1 MSMNRQLQ
9 KKKKKNN
16 KAAKPNETFRL
27 FTQNQGQGQ
36 RQMTTETDRQSR
48 QPFFLIPCL
57 GFSISL
63 YLSLFLR
70 LVAICV
76 KRKRKFSEYEMAFI
90 PFQTLGACSLPR
102 SPSSPI
108 LPTPSPACLLFITFI
123 LISLKLSH
131 KLKFVL
137 SLFSSPLLCLA
148 HKWQTKI
155 FYVHPKLS
163 KYCSPPAILV
173 LLCLSFF
180 SPLLASRSF
189 FGNFIFAIVL
199 LLLLL
204 WLLLWCLLPQ
214 RLRFNAHIASYRGLL
229 PTCQAGA
236 QPANAFALS
245 TSSSPSP
252 SSSVVVFRL
261 LLLYLFSEA
270 QKRVAVC
277 FVAFVAGF
285 IYTIY
290 FCFVCAHTFSLF
302 SRFA

>member
-1 MSMNRQLQ
+1 
-9 KKKKKNN
+9 
-16 KAAKPNETFRL
+16 
-27 FTQNQGQGQ
+27 
-36 RQMTTETDRQSR
+36 MTTETDRQTVNR

-76 KRKRKFSEYEMAFI
+76 MRKRKFSEYEMAFI

-108 LPTPSPACLLFITFI
+108 LPTPSLACLLFITFI

-137 SLFSSPLLCLA
+137 SLFSPPLLCLA

-180 SPLLASRSF
+180 SPLLASRFFSAISFLPLFCCWCCCRCCCGVCCRSAFASTPTLQAIAPSSQPARLAHNPPTPLLCRRRRRRRRRLLSF
-189 FGNFIFAIVL
+189 FVCCCYICSLKRKNVSLSVL

-204 WLLLWCLLPQ
+204 
-214 RLRFNAHIASYRGLL
+214 GLYI
-229 PTCQAGA
+229 QYI
-236 QPANAFALS
+236 FA
-245 TSSSPSP
+245 
-252 SSSVVVFRL
+252 SSVFAHFR
-261 LLLYLFSEA
+261 
-270 QKRVAVC
+270 C
-277 FVAFVAGF
+277 
-285 IYTIY
+285 
-290 FCFVCAHTFSLF
+290 SL
-302 SRFA
+302 ALPKL